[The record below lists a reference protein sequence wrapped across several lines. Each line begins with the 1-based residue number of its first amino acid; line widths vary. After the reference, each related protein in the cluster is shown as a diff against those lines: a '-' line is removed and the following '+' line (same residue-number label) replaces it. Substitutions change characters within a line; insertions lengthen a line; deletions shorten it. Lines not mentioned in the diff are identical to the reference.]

1 MLVAGRTLYITK
13 FTESSDSGLSR
24 TIFIEDVP
32 SDLVEFLELHL
43 ESRKK
48 GGGHIEK
55 LVQKSS
61 GILVTFEDLQ
71 GLKID
76 IMSCH
81 NL

>member
-1 MLVAGRTLYITK
+1 MKEGYSADDRDVDLTV
-13 FTESSDSGLSR
+13 TEASDSGHSR

-61 GILVTFEDLQ
+61 GIFVTFEDLQ
-71 GLKID
+71 GLTL
-76 IMSCH
+76 CH
-81 NL
+81 IL